1 MAGLEIITSI
11 SVLFLLMTMVSI
23 MPLFA
28 KNTANNKNT
37 SRYVRIFPALF
48 MIIAF
53 CSFFNDKIG
62 WGIVVV
68 LLISVFVSSIV
79 LPLSFMKNTQI
90 LNRIYFALFFI
101 LFLFF
106 FYLFMEDKDMGS
118 TFNFLSFFISFFI
131 SFLMYLFL
139 RKWKREIALWSLSFN
154 IEVLI
159 LMLYQYVFYKKIEQA
174 MWYYIPLLFVSVFML
189 TSYILS
195 TCCKKKKETNA

>member
-1 MAGLEIITSI
+1 
-11 SVLFLLMTMVSI
+11 
-23 MPLFA
+23 
-28 KNTANNKNT
+28 
-37 SRYVRIFPALF
+37 
-48 MIIAF
+48 
-53 CSFFNDKIG
+53 
-62 WGIVVV
+62 
-68 LLISVFVSSIV
+68 LISVFVSSIV